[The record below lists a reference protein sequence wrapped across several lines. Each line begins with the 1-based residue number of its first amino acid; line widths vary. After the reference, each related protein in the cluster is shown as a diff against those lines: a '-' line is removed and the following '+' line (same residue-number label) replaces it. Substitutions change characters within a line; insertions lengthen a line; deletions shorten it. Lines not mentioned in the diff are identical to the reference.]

1 MAWNIYK
8 LVKTYTS
15 VSSMSGAG
23 WKAPFGEMTVD
34 SILNM
39 SHWTLSARSQD
50 LRCVYLLTYFSALVQ
65 RNTNEN
71 YYGNQ

>member
-1 MAWNIYK
+1 MAWNVYK

-39 SHWTLSARSQD
+39 SHWTLSAHSQD
-50 LRCVYLLTYFSALVQ
+50 LRSVFICLHISLL
-65 RNTNEN
+65 
-71 YYGNQ
+71 